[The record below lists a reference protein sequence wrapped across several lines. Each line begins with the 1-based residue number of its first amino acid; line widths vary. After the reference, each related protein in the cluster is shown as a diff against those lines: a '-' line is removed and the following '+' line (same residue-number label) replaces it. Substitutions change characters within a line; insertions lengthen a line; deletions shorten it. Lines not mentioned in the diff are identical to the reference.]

1 MNCVVQQSSPDRKK
15 SGPIPIKKFNEFFG
29 QLNLAKAPEPKP
41 VLPRSHSIPITNI
54 ADIVIN
60 EFDSNTELLRMTSL
74 KHTGGKFGTSAG
86 SGSPGKVNFF
96 TPANPNANANAGVKP
111 DIPK

>member
-1 MNCVVQQSSPDRKK
+1 MNCVVQQSSPNIRLF
-15 SGPIPIKKFNEFFG
+15 GPIPMKKFDEFFG

-41 VLPRSHSIPITNI
+41 SLPRSHSIPITNI
-54 ADIVIN
+54 ADIAIN

-74 KHTGGKFGTSAG
+74 KHTNGKFGTSAG

-96 TPANPNANANAGVKP
+96 TQANPTVNAHASVKP
-111 DIPK
+111 DVPK